1 MGGDE
6 ERLRAKLRR
15 WQRCGG
21 WELEDGCA
29 GTAILASD
37 RKELSGTAMVSCGWN

>member
-21 WELEDGCA
+21 WELEDGCG
-29 GTAILASD
+29 GTANLASD
-37 RKELSGTAMVSCGWN
+37 RKELSGTTMVRCRWN